1 MHGIGA
7 WKTLCKRETLE
18 QDFKN
23 SKKIISIC
31 LEIIMFLDGDIR
43 IGLDWAMQGMG
54 ARYHK
59 KSL

>member
-7 WKTLCKRETLE
+7 WKTLCKHETLE
-18 QDFKN
+18 QDFKI

-43 IGLDWAMQGMG
+43 IGLDWAMQGKG
-54 ARYHK
+54 AQ
-59 KSL
+59 